1 MSNLEEAVAQRYG
14 AAAHEREEALCCPIS
29 YDPRLLRAIPAEVLE
44 RDYGCGDP
52 TPYVRAGDTV
62 LDLGAGGGKV
72 CFIAAQIA
80 GPHGKVIG
88 VDCNLEMLA
97 LARQHRPEVA
107 RRLGYD
113 NVEFRCG
120 LIQDLQ
126 LDLDRLAEQ
135 LATQPVRDVQSWL
148 ALRAREDSLRRQQPM
163 IADGS
168 VDCVL
173 SNCVLNLVRP
183 ADRDAMFREIARVLK
198 PAGRAAISDIVA
210 DRDVPEHLRRDPE
223 LWSGCVSG
231 AYREDRFLQAFAAA
245 GMKDVRIVQRQERPW
260 RVVDGIEFRA
270 LTVLAH
276 KSRPAA
282 LDLAASTACCGPNDC
297 CA

>member
-1 MSNLEEAVAQRYG
+1 MVNPEQAVAARYG
-14 AAAHEREEALCCPIS
+14 AAAQVREEALCCPIS
-29 YDPRLLRAIPAEVLE
+29 YDPRLLQAIPAEVLE

-62 LDLGAGGGKV
+62 VDLGAGGGKV

-80 GPHGKVIG
+80 GAHGKVIG

-97 LARQHRPEVA
+97 LARQHRSEVA
-107 RRLGYD
+107 QKLGFD

-126 LDLDRLAEQ
+126 LDLDLVAAELA
-135 LATQPVRDVQSWL
+135 ARPVRDVQSWL
-148 ALRAREDSLRRQQPM
+148 ELRALEDRLRRQRPM

-183 ADRDAMFREIARVLK
+183 ADRAQMFREIERVLK
-198 PAGRAAISDIVA
+198 PTGRAAISDIVA
-210 DRDVPEHLRRDPE
+210 DHDVPEHLRRDPE

-231 AYREDRFLQAFAAA
+231 AYREDRFLQAFADA
-245 GMKDVRIVQRQERPW
+245 GLRDVRIVQRQERPW
-260 RVVDGIEFRA
+260 RVVDGIEFRS

-276 KSRPAA
+276 KTRPAA
-282 LDLAASTACCGPNDC
+282 LDLPTLASCCGPSGC
-297 CA
+297 CE

>member
-1 MSNLEEAVAQRYG
+1 MVNPEEAVAQRYG
-14 AAAHEREEALCCPIS
+14 AAAQQREEALCCPIS

-52 TPYVRAGDTV
+52 TPYVRQADTV

-72 CFIAAQIA
+72 CFIAAQIV
-80 GPHGKVIG
+80 GPRGKVIG
-88 VDCNLEMLA
+88 VDCNLDMLA
-97 LARQHRPEVA
+97 LARKHRPEVA

-120 LIQDLQ
+120 LIQDLK
-126 LDLDRLAEQ
+126 LDLDLLAEH
-135 LATQPVRDVQSWL
+135 LAVEPARDLRSWL
-148 ALRAREDSLRRQQPM
+148 DLRAAEERLRRQRPM

-183 ADRDAMFREIARVLK
+183 ADRDALFCEIARVLR
-198 PAGRAAISDIVA
+198 PTGRAAISDIVA

-245 GMKDVRIVQRQERPW
+245 GMQDVRIVHRQERPW
-260 RVVDGIEFRA
+260 RIVDGIEFRS

-276 KSRPAA
+276 KSRAA
-282 LDLAASTACCGPNDC
+282 AMQLPTACCGSSAC
-297 CA
+297 CE